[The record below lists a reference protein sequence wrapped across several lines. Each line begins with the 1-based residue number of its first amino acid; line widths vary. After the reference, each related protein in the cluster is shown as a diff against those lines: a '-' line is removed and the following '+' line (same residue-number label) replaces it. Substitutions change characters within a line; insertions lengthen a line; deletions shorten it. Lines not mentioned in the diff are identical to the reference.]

1 MEETDKRAYEISFLA
16 KGEEAVGAVIKHLNE
31 AGAEITNEQQIEQIE
46 LAYPIKKYNSAH
58 FGCVHFKLDPKELD
72 TLKEALKFEDNIL
85 RYLVVTP
92 PIAREEASQPRRGK
106 MENNQEFIP
115 EKRPTP
121 TPEGAITNEGL
132 EAKLEEI
139 SSSIEE

>member
-1 MEETDKRAYEISFLA
+1 MEQADKKAYEISFIA

-31 AGAEITNEQQIEQIE
+31 VGAEITSEQQIEQIE
-46 LAYPIKKYNSAH
+46 LAYPIKKFNTAH
-58 FGCVHFKLDPKELD
+58 FGCVHFKLDTDKLAN
-72 TLKEALKFEDNIL
+72 LKEALKFEDNIL
-85 RYLVVTP
+85 RYLIVTP
-92 PIAREEASQPRRGK
+92 PIAREEAPQPRKGR
-106 MENNQEFIP
+106 MENQEATS

-121 TPEGAITNEGL
+121 AAEGAVSNQDL